1 MDRDSAD
8 GLELPHTN
16 GLLHRRVFLKGGAMI
31 ASVPLLAATSIAAD
45 RAGTDLIPEWTR
57 RPGAGMSTYGSRS
70 AHEEGVQ
77 RHVVSAPG
85 TVGSGA
91 SRTPL
96 QSLEG
101 IITPN
106 ALHFERHHNGV
117 PGIDPRRHKLLIHG
131 MVKKPLTF
139 DLDALGRYPVVSTIQ
154 FIECSGNSAALLAEQ
169 PVQASVGELHGLVSC
184 SNWSGV
190 PLSILLDEAGVDP
203 EARWVIAEGADAA
216 LMSRSIP
223 LEKMLDDA
231 MLALFQN
238 GERLRPENG
247 YPMRLLLPGWE
258 GNMSVKWL
266 RRLKLVREPAMSKDE
281 TSKYS
286 DLGPDGKS
294 LLFTFPMGVKSVI
307 TSPSAGMLLREPGV
321 YQVSGLAW
329 SGGGRIERVEVSADG
344 GQTWVEAA
352 LDTPVLPKSLTR
364 FRIAWRWNGGSAV
377 LKSRAID
384 ESGAVQPSR
393 DEWIAERGRSS
404 VYHYNAIQSWQV
416 FDDGTVRNV
425 YA

>member
-1 MDRDSAD
+1 MASAPWLVAGAGAGAD
-8 GLELPHTN
+8 EL
-16 GLLHRRVFLKGGAMI
+16 
-31 ASVPLLAATSIAAD
+31 
-45 RAGTDLIPEWTR
+45 AGDTLIPDWNR
-57 RPGAGMSTYGSRS
+57 RPGAGMSAYGNRS
-70 AHEEGVQ
+70 LHEEGVM

-101 IITPN
+101 MITPN
-106 ALHFERHHNGV
+106 PLHFERHHNGV
-117 PGIDPRRHKLLIHG
+117 PDIDPQQHKLLIHG
-131 MVKKPLTF
+131 LVKKALTF
-139 DLDALGRYPVVSTIQ
+139 DLETLARYPMVSRIQ
-154 FIECSGNSAALLAEQ
+154 FIECSGNSAALLAEE
-169 PVQASVGELHGLVSC
+169 PVQATVGELHGLVSC
-184 SNWSGV
+184 SNWAGV
-190 PLSILLDEAGVDP
+190 PLSILLDEAGIDP
-203 EARWVIAEGADAA
+203 AARWVIAEGADAA

-231 MLALFQN
+231 LLALYQN

-266 RRLKLVREPAMSKDE
+266 RRLKLVGEPAMTKDE

-286 DLGPDGKS
+286 DVGPDRKS

-307 TSPSAGMLLREPGV
+307 TSPSAGMTLPDAGV
-321 YQVSGLAW
+321 YQISGLAW
-329 SGGGRIERVEVSADG
+329 SGGGRIQRVEVSVDG
-344 GQTWVEAA
+344 GKTW
-352 LDTPVLPKSLTR
+352 LDADLDPPVLSRALTR
-364 FRIAWRWNGGSAV
+364 FRLGWHWNGAPAI
-377 LKSRAID
+377 LQSRAID
-384 ESGAVQPSR
+384 ETGAIQLSR
-393 DEWIAERGRSS
+393 EAWLAERGRNS

-416 FDDGTVRNV
+416 LQSGEVRNT